1 MGDGALRRPR
11 PRHATRLPPAQPST
25 VLKTGRRPGPPGTMP
40 GKPWRADFSVS
51 SPPGKML
58 TPRRASSPPLAQ
70 KRPACKHAAPG
81 WGATRDGEINERQPA
96 LCVSCG
102 CEAAAGRR
110 PHRWGGAGRAAL
122 WRAEGQRL
130 FRLPGLHSGFHRFL
144 FGWRYSWGRKKRH
157 PCTDGP
163 TEDRSERRSGKGSD
177 AGPLLATHHG
187 GWGWGGAWGAG
198 AGAQGGRHSPL
209 TRLYLWARSAA
220 CRLFPLPVGP
230 QSSTLGVKGALE
242 RWLVWT

>member
-1 MGDGALRRPR
+1 MKHLGDGALRRPR
-11 PRHATRLPPAQPST
+11 PHHATRLPPAQPST

-144 FGWRYSWGRKKRH
+144 FGWRYSWGRKNVI
-157 PCTDGP
+157 PAQTDPLKIAQSG
-163 TEDRSERRSGKGSD
+163 DQERAVTPVPFWPPITGGGGGGVPGGQARGRR
-177 AGPLLATHHG
+177 AGGTH
-187 GWGWGGAWGAG
+187 
-198 AGAQGGRHSPL
+198 R
-209 TRLYLWARSAA
+209 
-220 CRLFPLPVGP
+220 
-230 QSSTLGVKGALE
+230 
-242 RWLVWT
+242 